1 MASELPPV
9 LRSLTCKL
17 TGTPSAASAC
27 RPVLADEDNG
37 LVDIATEGGIAR
49 AELDGDGP
57 AASFLLVLTHGAG
70 GSVEAPDV
78 LAVRDAGLQ
87 LGAMVARVTQPY
99 RVRGARAPGSAVRQD
114 AAWVEIVAALRDLAP
129 GVPLVQGGRSNG
141 ARVACRTAAAVGA
154 RAVIAL
160 AFPLHPPQRWPARAA
175 AGPQAAGSRAAGIQ
189 VVGSQAARPTRVAEL
204 HAAQAAGAAV
214 LVVNGERDP
223 FGIPGAGDADRV
235 VIVPRETHALKGH
248 RADIIGAVAGWL
260 PNVLE
265 TGHPS
270 AWPRGEKA

>member
-1 MASELPPV
+1 M
-9 LRSLTCKL
+9 
-17 TGTPSAASAC
+17 PSATSA
-27 RPVLADEDNG
+27 RPPGLAGDNG
-37 LVDIATEGGIAR
+37 PVDITTEGGIAR

-57 AASFLLVLTHGAG
+57 AARFLLVLTHGAG

-114 AAWVEIVAALRDLAP
+114 AAWVEIVTALRDLAP

-160 AFPLHPPQRWPARAA
+160 AFPLHPPQRWPGRAA
-175 AGPQAAGSRAAGIQ
+175 AGPQAAGPQATRPTRAAELQAARAAG
-189 VVGSQAARPTRVAEL
+189 V
-204 HAAQAAGAAV
+204 AV

-223 FGIPGAGDADRV
+223 FGIPDTGDVDRV
-235 VIVPRETHALKGH
+235 VIVSRETHALTGH
-248 RADIIGAVAGWL
+248 RADIVGAVTGWL
-260 PNVLE
+260 PNVLQ

-270 AWPRGEKA
+270 ARARGKKA